1 MLGSDLAGS
10 IGEPPRRVGQN
21 GLESSFHCRKW
32 SDFRRGSQSL
42 GHSLDVPEID
52 LVCHP
57 WVFYADGY
65 RSRPT
70 SSSRTPDRSV
80 LGAGGTGADRALPR
94 RSQTTVSSTPT
105 GTFRVAGCD
114 LLQTGTVR
122 AFGDRIPVPDGVE
135 RPHPHKDVPSRDDM
149 SPVAQDV
156 PTRDNM
162 SPNVRS
168 APARAVGLD
177 HECASSHQPP
187 GSPHL
192 RRLAVH
198 PSQPPRAGHRQK
210 QAAPHLRCGAAAV
223 SAPVQARCAQCVGE
237 SSPVRPAHQ
246 PQRVVIGRPQ
256 LVGYFCPIPHPD
268 DEEADCE

>member
-1 MLGSDLAGS
+1 M
-10 IGEPPRRVGQN
+10 
-21 GLESSFHCRKW
+21 
-32 SDFRRGSQSL
+32 
-42 GHSLDVPEID
+42 
-52 LVCHP
+52 
-57 WVFYADGY
+57 DGD

-70 SSSRTPDRSV
+70 SSSRTPGSSA
-80 LGAGGTGADRALPR
+80 LGTGGTGTDRALPR
-94 RSQTTVSSTPT
+94 RPEATVSPTPR
-105 GTFRVAGCD
+105 GTFCAAGCGP
-114 LLQTGTVR
+114 LRPGTAR

-135 RPHPHKDVPSRDDM
+135 RPRSRRYVPGR
-149 SPVAQDV
+149 A
-156 PTRDNM
+156 
-162 SPNVRS
+162 S

-187 GSPHL
+187 GSPYL

-210 QAAPHLRCGAAAV
+210 QAAPHLRCGAAGV
-223 SAPVQARCAQCVGE
+223 GAPVQARRSLSACE
-237 SSPVRPAHQ
+237 WDRRPSGLQ